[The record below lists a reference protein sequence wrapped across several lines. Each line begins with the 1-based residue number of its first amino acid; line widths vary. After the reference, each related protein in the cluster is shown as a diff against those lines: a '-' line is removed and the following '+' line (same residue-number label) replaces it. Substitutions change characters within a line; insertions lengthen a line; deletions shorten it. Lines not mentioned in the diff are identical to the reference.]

1 MNVENL
7 SHDEMEMYYKNPDLL
22 TAHAKKI
29 RTKLIVELITGFTGR
44 ISSIFKYWRRKGLP
58 VLKNKTQSK
67 KLRISAS

>member
-7 SHDEMEMYYKNPDLL
+7 SHDKMEMYFNNPDLL
-22 TAHAKKI
+22 TAHAKEI
-29 RTKLIVELITGFTGR
+29 RTKLLIELITGFTRR
-44 ISSIFKYWRRKGLP
+44 ISSTFKYWRRKGLP